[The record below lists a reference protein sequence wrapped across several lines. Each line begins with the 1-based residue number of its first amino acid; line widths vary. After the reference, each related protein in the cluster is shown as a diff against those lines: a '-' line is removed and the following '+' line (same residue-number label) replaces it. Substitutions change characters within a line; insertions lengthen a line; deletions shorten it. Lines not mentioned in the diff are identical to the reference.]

1 MEKEQL
7 PQLVKDQQA
16 FFYAGSTKDI
26 HYRVEQL
33 EKLKKVLIEHQQNF
47 YDAIYKDFK
56 KSHYD
61 TFTTEL
67 GMLYSDI
74 DLAIAKVKKWARRK
88 RVKTNL
94 LNFPARSYIYPEPL
108 GTVLVIGAWNY
119 PYILSIGPAVGAIA
133 AGNTVVIK
141 PSEIPEGTSK
151 AMRKAINENFP
162 KEFLHVVEGGVE
174 ETTALLELKWDKIF
188 FTGST
193 HVGKIVYQAAA
204 EHLTPVTLEL
214 GGKSP
219 VFITKGANLKVA
231 AKRIAWG
238 KFLNAG
244 QTCIAPDYI
253 LVDESIEEEFLKLL
267 KERIIEMNYSIEQ
280 ENYPQIINDRNYQRL
295 HGLIDESKVYY
306 SADNIEG
313 SRCFPPTILQ
323 KVDFTDKVMQE
334 EIFGPILP
342 VISYKSLSSAIHKVK
357 KGAKPLSCYVFTND
371 KGKRDT
377 VLEEIS
383 FGGGAVNDTAMQ
395 FSNPNLPF
403 GGVGNSGMG
412 SYHGKAG
419 FEAFSHYK
427 SVLNKATWLDPSIRY
442 TPYSP
447 KRLKLISK
455 MFGR

>member
-1 MEKEQL
+1 MNKEQFTSL
-7 PQLVKDQQA
+7 IQSQHK
-16 FFYAGSTKDI
+16 FFFSGSTKNI
-26 HYRVEQL
+26 QFRINQL

-61 TFTTEL
+61 TYTTEL
-67 GMLYSDI
+67 GLLYSDI
-74 DLAIAKVKKWARRK
+74 DLAIAKVRKWSKKK

-133 AGNTVVIK
+133 AGNTVIIK
-141 PSEIPEGTSK
+141 PSEIPTETSK
-151 AMRKAINENFP
+151 AMCKAINENFS
-162 KEFLHVVEGGVE
+162 KDFLHVVEGGVE
-174 ETTALLELKWDKIF
+174 ETTALLALKWDKIF
-188 FTGST
+188 FTGSP
-193 HVGKIVYQAAA
+193 HIGKIVYQAAA
-204 EHLTPVTLEL
+204 KNLTPVTLEL

-219 VFITKGANLKVA
+219 AFITKGANLKVA
-231 AKRIAWG
+231 AKRIVWG

-244 QTCIAPDYI
+244 QTCIAPDYL
-253 LVDESIEEEFLKLL
+253 LVDESIEEELLGLL
-267 KERIIEMNYSIEQ
+267 KERVQEMNYSIEKA
-280 ENYPQIINDRNYQRL
+280 NYPQIINEKNYQRL
-295 HGLIDESKVYY
+295 HTLVDEDKIYY
-306 SADNIEG
+306 AADNIKEA
-313 SRCFPPTILQ
+313 RCFPPTILRN
-323 KVDFTDKVMQE
+323 VEYTDKVMEE

-342 VISYKSLSSAIHKVK
+342 VIRYKSLSSAINKVK

-371 KGKRDT
+371 KTKRDT

-383 FGGGAVNDTAMQ
+383 FGGGAINDTAMQ
-395 FSNPNLPF
+395 FSNPSLPF

-419 FEAFSHYK
+419 FDTFTHRK
-427 SVLNKATWLDPSIRY
+427 SVLKKATWLDPSIRY

-447 KRLKLISK
+447 KRLKLISW
-455 MFGR
+455 MFNR